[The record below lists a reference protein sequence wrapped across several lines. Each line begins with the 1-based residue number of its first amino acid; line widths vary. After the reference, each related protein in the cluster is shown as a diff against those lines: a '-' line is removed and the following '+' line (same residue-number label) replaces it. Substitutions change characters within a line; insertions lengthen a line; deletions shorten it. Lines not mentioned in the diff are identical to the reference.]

1 MEWLHLLPSVR
12 VNQKSRLP
20 ECPGIYLFS
29 VGRSI
34 YYVGKALNIR
44 ERHSSE
50 SNHDAYSNFYKTD
63 PNLRK
68 LFCIK
73 WLPFTGIAISGYL
86 LDQLLLGY
94 EDYLIKNLCPPWNKR
109 QNGTEF
115 SDDLIHLISNEI
127 MNTHF
132 SESAEPT
139 LNSSASIYPAHQ
151 SIDQECKQL
160 TYSDE
165 FLAKIKECHATRKKS
180 VYKHNNGDWANLKD
194 NTKIQDLF
202 LSLNAY
208 SDKPISPAD
217 MVSLGFKLIAQHLN
231 SKGLVLETD
240 EDFSILENFLPE
252 TQRHPKLLLVV
263 AKASLEMHP
272 NMSFEGLV
280 LRCTAKSVEE
290 ISPLDT
296 AMLRLIYSK
305 CDDPINLSV
314 DIIQ

>member
-50 SNHDAYSNFYKTD
+50 SNHDAYSNFYKTA

-68 LFCIK
+68 LFRIK

-86 LDQLLLGY
+86 PDQLLLGY

-109 QNGTEF
+109 QNGTDF
-115 SDDLIHLISNEI
+115 SDDLIHSIINKI

-132 SESAEPT
+132 PKSTEPA
-139 LNSSASIYPAHQ
+139 LDSLASIYPAHQ
-151 SIDQECKQL
+151 SIDQECQQL

-165 FLAKIKECHATRKKS
+165 LLAKIRECHAIRKKS
-180 VYKHNNGDWANLKD
+180 VYKPSNGDWASLKD

-202 LSLNAY
+202 SSLNAY

-231 SKGLVLETD
+231 SKGLVMETD
-240 EDFSILENFLPE
+240 ENFSILEKFRPE
-252 TQRHPKLLLVV
+252 TQRKPELLVM
-263 AKASLEMHP
+263 AKKFLEMYP
-272 NMSFEGLV
+272 NMDFEELV
-280 LRCTAKSVEE
+280 LRCTAKSVED
-290 ISPLDT
+290 ISPLDR
-296 AMLRLIYSK
+296 AMFYAVHTK

>member
-12 VNQKSRLP
+12 VSQKSRLP

-50 SNHDAYSNFYKTD
+50 SNHDAYSNFYKTA

-94 EDYLIKNLCPPWNKR
+94 EDYLIKNLCPLWNKR
-109 QNGTEF
+109 QNGTDF
-115 SDDLIHLISNEI
+115 SDDLIHSILNKI

-132 SESAEPT
+132 PENTKSA
-139 LNSSASIYPAHQ
+139 LDSLASIYPDHQ
-151 SIDQECKQL
+151 LIDDQECQQI

-165 FLAKIKECHATRKKS
+165 ILAKTREYHATRKES
-180 VYKHNNGDWANLKD
+180 VYKPNNGEWANLKD

-202 LSLNAY
+202 SSLNAY
-208 SDKPISPAD
+208 SGKPISPAE
-217 MVSLGFKLIAQHLN
+217 MVLLGFKFIAQHLN
-231 SKGLVLETD
+231 NKGLVMETTD
-240 EDFSILENFLPE
+240 DFSILENFRSE
-252 TQRHPKLLLVV
+252 IQCHPKLLVA
-263 AKASLEMHP
+263 AKASLEEYP
-272 NMSFEGLV
+272 NMSFEELV

-290 ISPLDT
+290 ISPLDA
-296 AMLRLIYSK
+296 AMLRVFHTK
-305 CDDPINLSV
+305 CDDPMNLSV

>member
-68 LFCIK
+68 LFRIK
-73 WLPFTGIAISGYL
+73 WLPFTGIAIEGYL

-94 EDYLIKNLCPPWNKR
+94 EDHLIKNLCPPWNKR

-115 SDDLIHLISNEI
+115 SDDLIYSIINKI
-127 MNTHF
+127 MNIHF
-132 SESAEPT
+132 PESAEPA
-139 LNSSASIYPAHQ
+139 LDSSASIYPVHQ
-151 SIDQECKQL
+151 SIAQECQQL
-160 TYSDE
+160 TYSAE
-165 FLAKIKECHATRKKS
+165 LSAKIREYHATRKKS
-180 VYKHNNGDWANLKD
+180 VSKPSNGDWASLKD

-202 LSLNAY
+202 SGLNAY
-208 SDKPISPAD
+208 SDKPILPAD
-217 MVSLGFKLIAQHLN
+217 MVLLGFKLIAQHLN
-231 SKGLVLETD
+231 NKGLVMETD
-240 EDFSILENFLPE
+240 DDFSLLESFCSE
-252 TQRHPKLLLVV
+252 IQHHPKLLVM
-263 AKASLEMHP
+263 AKDYLEMYP
-272 NMSFEGLV
+272 NMSFEELV

-290 ISPLDT
+290 ISPLDA
-296 AMLRLIYSK
+296 AMLRLIYTK
-305 CDDPINLSV
+305 CDDSINLSI